1 MTNKHLEHALWLYK
15 ETTSNRSD
23 IARKIKNE
31 YGLEGTVD
39 SIRKKIARYIVK
51 QESKGL
57 LDECEQVGIPVDKV
71 KHYWYKG
78 KHYSINVKGEGGV
91 SYEEIRDELIE
102 EMKEHAPVYPTI
114 VRSDVVDGH
123 LLVIDPADVHIGK
136 LTTAFETGEEYNSQ
150 IAVQRTLEGV
160 DGILNNCK
168 GFDIEKILFVGG
180 NDILHI
186 DTPKRTTTA
195 GTPQDTS
202 GMWYDNFMMA
212 ARLYQDVITKL
223 SEVAPV
229 HFVYNPSNHDY
240 TNGFFLAQLIEAY
253 FRNNKNI
260 TCDVSISHRKYYVYG
275 KNLIG
280 TTHGDGAK
288 MGDLG
293 AIMAHESSK
302 NWGECTRRYWYT
314 HHLHHKVSKDYI
326 GVTVEA
332 LRSPSASDSWH
343 HRNGYIGV
351 PKAIEG
357 FIHHKEY
364 GQVCRLTHLF

>member
-1 MTNKHLEHALWLYK
+1 MSKKRLRLSELEAKALGKEVKPGNEQGNYRYTLTEKEVKKLEGIRQACKDGDVNPEDIKHGWLKTDSASLFFTNPEYKDQAVK
-15 ETTSNRSD
+15 ETETLKS
-23 IARKIKNE
+23 E
-31 YGLEGTVD
+31 
-39 SIRKKIARYIVK
+39 IVK
-51 QESKGL
+51 WVESKS
-57 LDECEQVGIPVDKV
+57 PKV
-71 KHYWYKG
+71 KKFKARAG
-78 KHYSINVKGEGGV
+78 K
-91 SYEEIRDELIE
+91 
-102 EMKEHAPVYPTI
+102 
-114 VRSDVVDGH
+114 H
-123 LLVIDPADVHIGK
+123 LLVVDPADVHIGK
-136 LTTAFETGEEYNSQ
+136 LCTAFETGEEYNSQ

-160 DGILNNCK
+160 HGILNNCK
-168 GFDIEKILFVGG
+168 GFDVDKILFVGG

-186 DTPKRTTTA
+186 DTPKRTTTG

-260 TCDVSISHRKYYVYG
+260 TCDVSISHRKYYTYG

-302 NWGECTRRYWYT
+302 DWGECTRRYWYT
-314 HHLHHKVSKDYI
+314 HHLHHKVAKDYI
-326 GVTVEA
+326 GCTVEA

-357 FIHHKEY
+357 FIHHKEH
-364 GQVCRLTHLF
+364 GQVARLSHIF